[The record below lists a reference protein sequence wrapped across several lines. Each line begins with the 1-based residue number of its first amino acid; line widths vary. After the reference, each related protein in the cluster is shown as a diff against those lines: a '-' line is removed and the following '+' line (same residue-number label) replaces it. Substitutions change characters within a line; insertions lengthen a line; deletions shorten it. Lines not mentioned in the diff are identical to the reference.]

1 VQIAKAQISAT
12 PDERGVTTKCMKLA
26 SAAKSRFDMF
36 LLLQHR
42 SRSHERQKGKLMFV
56 FTLTEVIGVAIF
68 TITCACLFIDWALRK
83 YKQAR
88 CPHESFYETM
98 ACDAV
103 CNSCGKNL
111 GFIGTVYKKRAAI
124 AEQEQT

>member
-1 VQIAKAQISAT
+1 
-12 PDERGVTTKCMKLA
+12 
-26 SAAKSRFDMF
+26 
-36 LLLQHR
+36 
-42 SRSHERQKGKLMFV
+42 MFV

-68 TITCACLFIDWALRK
+68 TITCAFLFIGWALRK

-111 GFIGTVYKKRAAI
+111 GFIGTVRKKRAAI
-124 AEQEQT
+124 DAQERQP

>member
-1 VQIAKAQISAT
+1 
-12 PDERGVTTKCMKLA
+12 M
-26 SAAKSRFDMF
+26 
-36 LLLQHR
+36 
-42 SRSHERQKGKLMFV
+42 MFV

-68 TITCACLFIDWALRK
+68 TITFACLLIDWMLRQ
-83 YKQAR
+83 YKQSR

-111 GFIGTVYKKRAAI
+111 GFIGTVYEKRAAI
-124 AEQEQT
+124 AAQEQKP